1 MDTSPDLSQNIGVR
15 SPATVGLKRAG
26 RQRRRRMKAQIT
38 RIMVAIDFSKYS
50 DDTLKYAA
58 SLADS
63 LGAQLVV
70 ANVVNQRDITAMRE
84 FVQANSDIDT
94 EKYISKEKEN
104 RSTKIQKL
112 LEQVDCENLDVK
124 TVFRIGM
131 PFLEL
136 IETIKEEDVDL
147 LVMGSKG
154 RTNLANVLFG
164 STAEKVFRH
173 CPVPVLSLR
182 GKEKR

>member
-1 MDTSPDLSQNIGVR
+1 
-15 SPATVGLKRAG
+15 
-26 RQRRRRMKAQIT
+26 MKTQIT
-38 RIMVAIDFSKYS
+38 RVMVAIDFSKYS

-84 FVQANSDIDT
+84 FVQASSDINA
-94 EKYISKEKEN
+94 EEYISREKAN

-182 GKEKR
+182 GKQKR

>member
-1 MDTSPDLSQNIGVR
+1 
-15 SPATVGLKRAG
+15 
-26 RQRRRRMKAQIT
+26 MKTQIT

-84 FVQANSDIDT
+84 FVQANSDIDM
-94 EKYISKEKEN
+94 EEYVSKEKAA
-104 RSTKIQKL
+104 RSMKIQKL
-112 LEQVDCENLDVK
+112 LEQANCEDLEVK

-131 PFLEL
+131 PFMEL
-136 IETIKEEDVDL
+136 IETVKEEDVDL

-154 RTNLANVLFG
+154 RTNLSNVLFG
-164 STAEKVFRH
+164 STAEKVCRH

>member
-1 MDTSPDLSQNIGVR
+1 
-15 SPATVGLKRAG
+15 
-26 RQRRRRMKAQIT
+26 MKAQIKKL
-38 RIMVAIDFSKYS
+38 MVAIDFSKYS

-58 SLADS
+58 SLANA

-70 ANVVNQRDITAMRE
+70 ANVVNQRDIAAMRE
-84 FVQANSDIDT
+84 FVQANTNAST
-94 EKYISKEKEN
+94 EEYIAKEKAT
-104 RSTKIQKL
+104 RSMKVQKL
-112 LEQVDCENLDVK
+112 LEQVDCENLELK
-124 TVFRIGM
+124 TVFRIGL
-131 PFLEL
+131 PFFEL
-136 IETIKEEDVDL
+136 IETVKEEDVDL

>member
-1 MDTSPDLSQNIGVR
+1 MPT
-15 SPATVGLKRAG
+15 
-26 RQRRRRMKAQIT
+26 QIT
-38 RIMVAIDFSKYS
+38 KIMVAIDFSKYS

-58 SLADS
+58 NLADS
-63 LGAQLVV
+63 LGAQLIV
-70 ANVVNQRDITAMRE
+70 ANVVNQRDITAMRAAIQLRGDITTE
-84 FVQANSDIDT
+84 DYIAN
-94 EKYISKEKEN
+94 EKAD
-104 RSTKIQKL
+104 RSTKVQKL

-124 TVFRIGM
+124 TIFRIGM
-131 PFLEL
+131 PFMEL
-136 IETIKEEDVDL
+136 IDTIKEEGADL

-182 GKEKR
+182 GKGSRS